1 MCRVH
6 IIVIKDEEHS
16 RSQTELEELLKL
28 FEDAKIKDEI
38 DYVAELMKSHQGLR
52 LNRIIY
58 ELHPAAGKKAALI
71 LKAKKSNLKTLN
83 SFLN

>member
-28 FEDAKIKDEI
+28 FGDAKIKDET
-38 DYVAELMKSHQGLR
+38 DYVAELMKTLKGLR
-52 LNRIIY
+52 LNRMVY
-58 ELHPAAGKKAALI
+58 ELHRAAGKKAALI
-71 LKAKKSNLKTLN
+71 LKANKTAVP
-83 SFLN
+83 